1 MELEMTEAIAIRK
14 ISLLLDEMNQ
24 MQERI
29 MRRAYAIFEWNGRL
43 LGRDLD
49 HWLQAERE
57 LVWRPALELRETDGE
72 FVLEAAVSGVDP
84 KDIDIEVTPEDI
96 ILKAGIQHEH
106 EEKKGTTHI
115 CEFQSAK
122 MYRSIHL
129 PKRIN
134 PDKVKAEIKDGLLKL
149 KAEIVVEEARAK
161 QIKPEAAF
169 LRPGMTHIEPSQLF
183 GVVKGSI
190 EFDET
195 EREHLKNCE
204 ECSRVFAAFQTYFAE
219 DAATGKSDTSGRG
232 SVIEYGRVQRFKQ
245 GDRVYVIGPIA
256 ENYFRAIGIVHAVTF
271 DGKVYRYVVEFQDS
285 RTDTFFG
292 FELRLAASE
301 V

>member
-1 MELEMTEAIAIRK
+1 MAEPVAIRK
-14 ISLLLDEMNQ
+14 ISSILDEMNQ
-24 MQERI
+24 MQDRI
-29 MRRAYAIFEWNGRL
+29 MRRAYDIFEQNGRL

-57 LVWRPALELRETDGE
+57 LLWKPVLELREADGE
-72 FVLEAAVSGVDP
+72 FVLEVAVSGVDP

-96 ILKAGIQHEH
+96 VLKRDIQHEH
-106 EEKKGTTHI
+106 EEKKGTVHI
-115 CEFQSAK
+115 CEFQSGR
-122 MYRSIHL
+122 MFHSIHL
-129 PKRIN
+129 SKRIN

-149 KAEIVVEEARAK
+149 KAEIVEEARAK
-161 QIKPEAAF
+161 KIKPEAAF
-169 LRPGMTHIEPSQLF
+169 LRPGMTHIEPSKLF

-195 EREHLKNCE
+195 EREHLENCE

-219 DAATGKSDTSGRG
+219 DAATGKNDTSGRG
-232 SVIEYGRVQRFKQ
+232 SVIEYGRLQRFKQ

-271 DGKVYRYVVEFQDS
+271 DGKVYRYVVEFEDS
-285 RTDTFFG
+285 GTDTFFG
-292 FELRLAASE
+292 FELRLASSE